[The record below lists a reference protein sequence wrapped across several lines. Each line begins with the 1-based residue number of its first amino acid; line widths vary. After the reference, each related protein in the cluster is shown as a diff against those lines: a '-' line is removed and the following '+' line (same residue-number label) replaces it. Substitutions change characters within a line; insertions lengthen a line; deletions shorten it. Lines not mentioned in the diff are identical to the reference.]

1 MHLTFFGL
9 PSGFTDTPLTQR
21 GLPLLTLDKFSTS
34 KRFKEPFV
42 AINIDDEDNNS
53 NKMNK
58 IN

>member
-1 MHLTFFGL
+1 MGFLISFTLLTGMFTNLLIL
-9 PSGFTDTPLTQR
+9 PSL
-21 GLPLLTLDKFSTS
+21 LLTLDKFSTS